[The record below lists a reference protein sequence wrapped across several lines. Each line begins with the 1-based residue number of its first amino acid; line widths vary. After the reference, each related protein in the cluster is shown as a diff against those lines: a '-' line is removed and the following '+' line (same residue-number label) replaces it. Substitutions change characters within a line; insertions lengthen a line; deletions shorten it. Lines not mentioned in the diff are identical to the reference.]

1 MAHLHHDAGFRDG
14 GVYLRFRF
22 PEPAKGVRLQVSLTR
37 IKAGAQSS
45 VTLALAI
52 ALSLAGVVF
61 GAATAVAADPWAHF
75 SGAPGLGGAGQ
86 RIVLIAGD
94 EEYRSEESLPMLAQ
108 ILAARH
114 GFDCTV
120 LFAINRQTG
129 VIDSKQR
136 DNIPGL
142 AALKTADLMV
152 VFTRFRVLPD
162 DQMKP
167 IADYL
172 DSGRPVIG
180 VRTATHAF
188 GSFSAAT
195 HPPGASTAY
204 AKYEWNHAG
213 ADFTGGFGQ
222 QILGAT
228 HRNHWALHGKQST
241 RGIFALG
248 AAPHPILRG
257 IRDGEIWGPTD
268 VYEVLL
274 PLPAG
279 CEPLVLGQV
288 LQGMTPDAAP
298 VAGEQLN
305 PKWQRMIRP
314 NEPMLPI
321 VWTTARP
328 VGQRGRVVTMTN
340 GGAMAGTGDFANA
353 ALRRLFVNACYWA
366 VGREAQ
372 IPQQADITPVTAKNP
387 FKWGV
392 TPADAMR
399 LIAPKFTLR
408 DSDTIVFYGN
418 AMVERLLE
426 SGELEA
432 RLQLAHP
439 EKKLRVRSLAWTGDE
454 VGYRLRPEGYTE
466 HLKTLLVAW
475 PANIVVLGYG
485 MNESFAGAT
494 GLGAFRSQ
502 YETYLREI
510 RRLHPAAKIVLLAP
524 IAVEGR
530 SAADADTR
538 NRDVA
543 AYAAAIGEL
552 AQAHGAQFIDLFAA
566 SREAYARSAGPLT
579 THGLH
584 LNAAGTRAIGAT
596 IARALSG
603 AANPEPVNL
612 SRLEDVARA
621 AAQKHRYVAEL
632 VRPKNG
638 ALYYGVRKRPEEN
651 AAEIPRYHQLIDLA
665 DGILH
670 NLAAEPRR
678 RFADYPAPSLPLLP
692 PGKMTK
698 YNHLG
703 GTIKPPAE
711 MQQDLVAA
719 SGYAVNL
726 FASEEQFPEL
736 RNPVQLSFDARG
748 RLWVVTMPSFPHTV
762 PGEQPHDKI
771 LILEDTDH
779 DGKAD
784 KCTVFADGFD
794 ALDGIAFHERGVIVS
809 AQPRLLLLRD
819 TNGDDR
825 ADEQTE
831 LLRGIDVTDSHH
843 GGMVASDPMGFVIF
857 ADGVFHRSQ
866 FETPFGVMRSIDS
879 TTFRLNPATGRIE
892 SEWQSMTPNPWKIS
906 WDRYGNLFQ
915 RFGGGHVLEAL
926 PLTWTPLGVYHP
938 YGNGTVLNYAK
949 GSALSVISSPNFP
962 DALQQG
968 VASATLL
975 GSYGVSL
982 SATTAD
988 TGPIVAANRLD
999 VLTSKNS
1006 TFRPVDVEFGFDGAL
1021 YVSDFSSLIIGH
1033 AQHAMRDPQWNH
1045 VRGRIWRVVHTAKP
1059 LVKDWPRIA
1068 GAPLPEL
1075 LALLTH
1081 PQNIVRHHAR
1091 IELRRLGAKAVPAID
1106 AWVAARPRVQPD
1118 LDQARLE
1125 ASWVLAAA
1133 SEVRPPW
1140 IAGLME
1146 SADPFFR
1153 TAAVQLVRF
1162 SADRLPDA
1170 VGLLTRAVADPH
1182 PRVRMAVINVVSHL
1196 RSSRPEIEGA
1206 IAHLHPPETAVKQM
1220 LEDLRAGTQPHKGRS
1235 VPVLEVLPSTQVRQW
1250 LDLGQTGQGDLNP
1263 YATSEQKRKAQTA
1276 PPATRLFRTL
1286 VDVTTPQTAV
1296 LNVKHGYLDVSANGV
1311 QLLTAD
1317 SPYSSEQQLSIEL
1330 RPGLNPIEIAYR
1342 RLKGAPPPV
1351 FVFDSLGQPLA
1362 GARFAADA
1370 ATLKSFAGAWASAHA
1385 ADANALRVQA
1395 VPNLMQFAPREL
1407 RAKAGQPV
1415 RIVFENPD
1423 SMPHNFVLVAPG
1435 AEEDVGL
1442 LADQMAVDPASLAK
1456 GYVPASP
1463 LVLHATALVN
1473 PNAREELT
1481 FTAPAQP
1488 GRYPYLCTFPGHW
1501 RIMRGV
1507 LIVE

>member
-1 MAHLHHDAGFRDG
+1 MMLPVA
-14 GVYLRFRF
+14 RF
-22 PEPAKGVRLQVSLTR
+22 
-37 IKAGAQSS
+37 KAGTNSS
-45 VTLALAI
+45 GTLAFAVV
-52 ALSLAGVVF
+52 LSLAGMLF
-61 GAATAVAADPWAHF
+61 GAATAVAAEPWAHF
-75 SGAPGLGGAGQ
+75 TGAPGFGGSGKHV
-86 RIVLIAGD
+86 VLISGD

-129 VIDSKQR
+129 VIDSNQR

-142 AALKTADLMV
+142 AALDRADLMV

-162 DQMKP
+162 EQMKH
-167 IADYL
+167 IADHL
-172 DSGRPVIG
+172 ESGRPVIG

-195 HPPGASTAY
+195 HPPGASTTY

-213 ADFTGGFGQ
+213 ADYPGGFGQ
-222 QILGAT
+222 QVLGAT
-228 HRNHWALHGKQST
+228 HRNHWALHGRQST
-241 RGIFALG
+241 RGVFAPG
-248 AAPHPILRG
+248 AAVHPILRG
-257 IRDGEIWGPTD
+257 IHDGEVWGPTD

-279 CEPLVLGQV
+279 CQPLVLGQV
-288 LQGMTPDAAP
+288 LQGMTPDSAP

-314 NEPMLPI
+314 NDPMLPI
-321 VWTTARP
+321 VWTTTRP
-328 VGQRGRVVTMTN
+328 VGQGGRVVTMTN

-366 VGREAQ
+366 VGLEAQ
-372 IPQQADITPVTAKNP
+372 IPEQADLTPVTAVNP
-387 FKWGV
+387 FKLGV
-392 TPADAMR
+392 TPQDAMR
-399 LIAPKFTLR
+399 LIAPEFTLR
-408 DSDTIVFYGN
+408 AGDTFLFFGN

-439 EKKLRVRSLAWTGDE
+439 DKKLRVRSLAWTGDE
-454 VGYRLRPEGYTE
+454 VGHRLRPEGYAE
-466 HLKTLLVAW
+466 HMKTLLAAW
-475 PANIVVLGYG
+475 TANVVVLGYG
-485 MNESFAGAT
+485 MNESFAGAA

-524 IAVEGR
+524 IAVER
-530 SAADADTR
+530 RTATDADAR

-543 AYAAAIGEL
+543 VYAAAIGEL
-552 AQAHGAQFIDLFAA
+552 ARIHGAQFIDLFAA
-566 SREAYARSAGPLT
+566 SREAYERGAQPLT
-579 THGLH
+579 THGIH
-584 LNAAGTRAIGAT
+584 LNAAGTRIIGAT
-596 IARALSG
+596 VARALLG
-603 AANPEPVNL
+603 ASAPSLVESP
-612 SRLEDVARA
+612 RLADVARA
-621 AAQKHRYVAEL
+621 AALKHSYVAEL

-651 AAEIPRYHQLIDLA
+651 AAEIPRYHQLIEIA

-670 NLAAEPRR
+670 DLAAEPGR

-703 GTIKPPAE
+703 GTLKPSAE

-719 SGYAVNL
+719 PGYAVNL

-748 RLWVVTMPSFPHTV
+748 RLWVATMPSFPHTI

-771 LILEDTDH
+771 LILEDTDR

-794 ALDGIAFHERGVIVS
+794 ALDGVAFHERGVIVS
-809 AQPRLLLLRD
+809 AQPRLLILND
-819 TNGDDR
+819 TDGDSRSDTR
-825 ADEQTE
+825 TE

-843 GGMVASDPMGFVIF
+843 GGMVASDPFGFVIF

-866 FETPFGVMRSIDS
+866 FETPFGVVRGIDS

-892 SEWQSMTPNPWKIS
+892 SEWQSMTPNPWKVS

-962 DALQQG
+962 DEFQQG

-975 GSYGVSL
+975 GSYTVSL

-988 TGPIVAANRLD
+988 AGPIVAANRLD

-1045 VRGRIWRVVHTAKP
+1045 ERGRIWRVVHTAKP
-1059 LVKDWPRIA
+1059 LVKDWPRIE
-1068 GAPLPEL
+1068 GATVPEL
-1075 LALLTH
+1075 LALLKH
-1081 PQNIVRHHAR
+1081 SQNIIRHHAR
-1091 IELRRLGAKAVPAID
+1091 LELRRLGAKAVPAID
-1106 AWVAARPRVQPD
+1106 AWVASRPRVQPD
-1118 LDQARLE
+1118 FDQARLE

-1133 SEVRPPW
+1133 GEVRLPW
-1140 IAGLME
+1140 ITGLME

-1153 TAAVQLVRF
+1153 AAAVQLTRF
-1162 SADRLPDA
+1162 SSDRLPDA
-1170 VGLLTRAVADPH
+1170 AGLLTQAAADRH

-1196 RSSRPEIEGA
+1196 RPTRPEIEMA
-1206 IAHLHPPETAVKQM
+1206 IAHLHPAETAVKQM
-1220 LEDLRAGTQPHKGRS
+1220 LGDLQAGTQPHKGRS
-1235 VPVLEVLPSTQVRQW
+1235 VPVLEILPATQVRQW

-1263 YATSEQKRKAQTA
+1263 YATSEQKRQAQTT
-1276 PPATRLFRTL
+1276 PPATRAFRTF
-1286 VDVTTPQTAV
+1286 VDVTTPQTA
-1296 LNVKHGYLDVSANGV
+1296 LLSVKHGYLDVSANGV

-1317 SPYSSEQQLSIEL
+1317 SPYSSEQQVALEL
-1330 RPGLNPIEIAYR
+1330 RPGLNSIEIAYR
-1342 RLKGAPPPV
+1342 RLKNAPPPV
-1351 FVFDSLGQPLA
+1351 FVFDSLGQPLG
-1362 GARFAADA
+1362 GARFSTDA
-1370 ATLKSFAGAWASAHA
+1370 ATLKSFAAAWTSAHA
-1385 ADANALRVQA
+1385 NDASALRVQA

-1407 RAKAGQPV
+1407 HAKAGQPV

-1423 SMPHNFVLVAPG
+1423 SMPHNFVLVATG
-1435 AEEDVGL
+1435 AEEEVGL

-1473 PNAREELT
+1473 PNAREELN

-1507 LIVE
+1507 LIVD